1 MIAGASGISLIYGI
15 IILKCITKMIS
26 IKRSIKY
33 LVRITVSFVT
43 LQWLRIGIVYSYAY
57 TATNPKLQ
65 TFNDIWRAAKC
76 DRSQK
81 TRKMKNKRE
90 VRH

>member
-1 MIAGASGISLIYGI
+1 M
-15 IILKCITKMIS
+15 
-26 IKRSIKY
+26 R
-33 LVRITVSFVT
+33 RTVSFVT

-76 DRSQK
+76 DGSQK
-81 TRKMKNKRE
+81 TRKIRKRCTE
-90 VRH
+90 VNSSDLAKMAPGSRLALQSKRMLKLNLN